1 MRPATILAATTLVA
15 ALSASSAFG
24 QEAPGVVK
32 FSSAKPGAD
41 LPKGWE
47 VAKISDTKK
56 PTEYKFVE
64 NDGKV
69 VLEATA
75 AGAASGLA
83 QRMSVDVKEFPRVEW
98 RWKVSRLIES
108 ADNSQSG
115 KEDSPVRIIFEFD
128 GDKKRLTFGERAAFS
143 LAESMSGRE
152 PPFAT
157 LMYVWS
163 NKVAVGTVVPNPR
176 TNRVQMVVASSGPA
190 GVGQWQSLSR
200 NVREDYKKAF
210 GEEPGKMLG
219 YGVLTDTD
227 NTGETVT
234 GWYGDI
240 VFKPAN

>member
-1 MRPATILAATTLVA
+1 MRTTTILAASTIAA
-15 ALSASSAFG
+15 ALCAASALA
-24 QEAPGVVK
+24 QEAPGLVK
-32 FSSAKPGAD
+32 FSSAKPGAE

-56 PTEYKFVE
+56 PTEYTFVE

-69 VLEATA
+69 VLEAKA

-83 QRMSVDVKEFPRVEW
+83 HRISVDTKAFPRVEW

-128 GDKKRLTFGERAAFS
+128 GDKGRLTFGERAGFS
-143 LAESMSGRE
+143 LAASMSGRE

-157 LMYVWS
+157 LMYIWS
-163 NKVAVGTVVPNPR
+163 NKAPVGTVIPNPR

-190 GVGQWQSLSR
+190 GVGHWQTLSR
-200 NVREDYKKAF
+200 NVREDYRKAF
-210 GEEPGKMLG
+210 GEDPGKMVG

-227 NTGETVT
+227 NSGETVT